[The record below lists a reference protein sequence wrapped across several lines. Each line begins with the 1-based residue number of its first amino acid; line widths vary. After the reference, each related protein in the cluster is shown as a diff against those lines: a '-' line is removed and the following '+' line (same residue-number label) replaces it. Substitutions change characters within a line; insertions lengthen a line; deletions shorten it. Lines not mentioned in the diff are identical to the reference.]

1 MFFSD
6 NGPTPKIE
14 KAYLDG
20 QDREVIVSTELSRVL
35 SLSVDVENNILYWVD
50 NRRHTIE
57 ASNYDGS
64 KRRVIK
70 RINGIQFTG
79 LFYYQVLMS
88 ISHLKILIATYI
100 LGIYRGKI
108 IFTI

>member
-6 NGPTPKIE
+6 NGPTPRIE

-35 SLSVDVENNILYWVD
+35 SLSVDVENNTLYWVD
-50 NRRHTIE
+50 NRRHIIE

-64 KRRVIK
+64 KRRVI
-70 RINGIQFTG
+70 RWINGITG

-88 ISHLKILIATYI
+88 ISHLEILIATYI
-100 LGIYRGKI
+100 LGTYRGKI